1 MRSRSYS
8 RIAGACF
15 IFLILFSCCVIPV
28 QAATGVPD
36 EVITATDSV
45 VFITL
50 ASDAEK
56 TYSEDEREY
65 LKENYSEYLFRSGN
79 SDYVIE
85 SSGSGFVIKAED
97 TETLIATNNHVIED
111 DHKGIFVWVTDKK
124 AVHAEVVFSIPE
136 KDLSVIRVKDSINKE
151 PAELAEVDA
160 SRGEAVYA
168 VGFPGAGNV
177 LSDSLARTSDEA
189 TITDGIIS
197 AVRSY
202 TAVDGGDSAKI
213 LQINAAVNSGNSGG
227 PLFNTEG
234 KVIGVNTYSIE
245 GGTQGVFGAVAV
257 SELHALLKAYGI
269 EISEE
274 TSAQVKTRPLERKF
288 SSGKLVKY
296 VLLIAICVALGT
308 VSLLVLSAAF
318 RRKTLAAGEPEVE
331 KRFDP
336 EPSVEAN
343 PMTGGKDV
351 DLDGIVITKRRV
363 RSHNYVDVN
372 VVTMTHKGREK
383 KDNSEPVFTPPDKL
397 EDSARK

>member
-1 MRSRSYS
+1 MRLRTYS

-15 IFLILFSCCVIPV
+15 IFLILFLCCVIPV

-50 ASDAEK
+50 ASDVEK
-56 TYSEDEREY
+56 TYSANEREY

-79 SDYVIE
+79 SNYVIE
-85 SSGSGFVIKAED
+85 SSGSGFVIKAEAG
-97 TETLIATNNHVIED
+97 ETLIATNNHVIEN
-111 DHKGIFVWVTDKK
+111 DHKGIFVWATDQK

-136 KDLSVIRVKDSINKE
+136 KDLSVIRVKDSINKK
-151 PAELAEVDA
+151 PVRLAEVDA

-257 SELHALLKAYGI
+257 SELHALLKAYDI

-274 TSAQVKTRPLERKF
+274 TSAQVETRPVERKIP
-288 SSGKLVKY
+288 SGNILKY
-296 VLLIAICVALGT
+296 VLIIVICAALGIVCLLALSVVFRKKRLPTEGT
-308 VSLLVLSAAF
+308 V
-318 RRKTLAAGEPEVE
+318 VE
-331 KRFDP
+331 QLFDP
-336 EPSVEAN
+336 EPPVEAN

-351 DLDGIVITKRRV
+351 VLDGIEITKRRV
-363 RSHNYVDVN
+363 RSDNYVDVN
-372 VVTMTHKGREK
+372 MVTMTHKGREK
-383 KDNSEPVFTPPDKL
+383 KDNSEPVFTQPDKL

>member
-1 MRSRSYS
+1 MRLRTYS

-15 IFLILFSCCVIPV
+15 IFLILFLCCVIPV

-50 ASDAEK
+50 ASDVEK
-56 TYSEDEREY
+56 TYSANEREY

-85 SSGSGFVIKAED
+85 SSGSGFVIKAEAG
-97 TETLIATNNHVIED
+97 ETLIATNNHVIEK
-111 DHKGIFVWVTDKK
+111 DHKGIFVWVTDQK

-136 KDLSVIRVKDSINKE
+136 KDLSVIRVRDSINKK
-151 PAELAEVDA
+151 PVRLAEVDA

-257 SELHALLKAYGI
+257 SELDALLKAYDI

-274 TSAQVKTRPLERKF
+274 TSAQVEMRPVERKIP
-288 SSGKLVKY
+288 SGNILKY
-296 VLLIAICVALGT
+296 VLIIVICAALGI
-308 VSLLVLSAAF
+308 VCLLALSVVF
-318 RRKTLAAGEPEVE
+318 RKKTLPTEGTVVE
-331 KRFDP
+331 QLFDP
-336 EPSVEAN
+336 EPPVEAN

-351 DLDGIVITKRRV
+351 VLDGIEITKRRV
-363 RSHNYVDVN
+363 RSDKYVVAN
-372 VVTMTHKGREK
+372 MVSMTHKGREK
-383 KDNSEPVFTPPDKL
+383 KDSKPVFTPPDKL

>member
-36 EVITATDSV
+36 EVIMATDSV

-56 TYSEDEREY
+56 TYSVDEREY
-65 LKENYSEYLFRSGN
+65 LKENYPEYLFRSGN

-97 TETLIATNNHVIED
+97 GETLIATNNHVIEN
-111 DHKGIFVWVTDKK
+111 DHRGIFVWITDQK
-124 AVHAEVVFSIPE
+124 AVHAEVIFSIPE

-177 LSDSLARTSDEA
+177 LSDSLARTSDAA

-227 PLFNTEG
+227 PLFNAEG

-257 SELHALLKAYGI
+257 SELHALLKAYHI

-274 TSAQVKTRPLERKF
+274 TSTQVETQPVERKI
-288 SSGKLVKY
+288 SSGNVLKY
-296 VLLIAICVALGT
+296 VLLIVICAALGI
-308 VSLLVLSAAF
+308 VCLLALSVVL
-318 RRKTLAAGEPEVE
+318 RRKTLPAEGTVVEQLFDSEPT
-331 KRFDP
+331 
-336 EPSVEAN
+336 VEAN
-343 PMTGGKDV
+343 PTTGGKDV

-363 RSHNYVDVN
+363 RSDNYVDVN
-372 VVTMTHKGREK
+372 MVTMTHKGREK
-383 KDNSEPVFTPPDKL
+383 KDSKPVFTLPDKL
-397 EDSARK
+397 EESVRK